1 MKNSRF
7 KILVTLLAWMMIMWG
22 GCYYDSVIF
31 PGGGEVEGEVYFSEH
46 VIPILEKDCSISGCH
61 NTGGQK
67 PDLSNA
73 NAYSS
78 LTTGNY
84 IDVASPEDSE
94 LYLWMKG
101 LKALAMPPS
110 GTNATNTAIVLAW
123 IQQGALNN

>member
-7 KILVTLLAWMMIMWG
+7 QILIALLALVMVG

-31 PGGGEVEGEVYFSEH
+31 PGGGPVEGDVYFSQH

-61 NTGGQK
+61 ISGGQK

-84 IDVASPEDSE
+84 INVASPEDSE

-101 LKALAMPPS
+101 LKALSMPPS